1 VDVKTTG
8 ELRWERTGRKERE
21 RTHRGSME
29 NNTEPLTAFKE
40 NDLEDNEAREMV
52 DRIQDAKQSLIVF
65 GRQVFRISSDFGELS
80 RNKPE
85 SFKNLEKDH
94 KLFAKKE
101 IIHAQMEEFYKASI
115 NYIELLRE
123 VNRQAIALS
132 ENPFPE
138 KDF

>member
-1 VDVKTTG
+1 
-8 ELRWERTGRKERE
+8 
-21 RTHRGSME
+21 
-29 NNTEPLTAFKE
+29 
-40 NDLEDNEAREMV
+40 LEDNEAREMV

-94 KLFAKKE
+94 ELFAKKE